1 MQTEVQLELPFMKP
15 PPKPRT
21 DMPIRA
27 SPRRVACRFCGGV
40 HDSQA
45 EVLVCKEGR

>member
-1 MQTEVQLELPFMKP
+1 MQAEVQLELPFP
-15 PPKPRT
+15 PPRPT
-21 DMPIRA
+21 AHLPIRA